1 MKNKIIV
8 GVDISDLKV
17 AATGQKTFLSELHTQ
32 FLSLDTKNNANAN
45 DVKSRLRKQLE
56 EKRLAEQTASTQTTV
71 SPVTATLNTIEEDT
85 EQNQK
90 LQENINRIKALTNKL

>member
-32 FLSLDTKNNANAN
+32 FLSLDTKNNANA
-45 DVKSRLRKQLE
+45 
-56 EKRLAEQTASTQTTV
+56 TV
-71 SPVTATLNTIEEDT
+71 TH
-85 EQNQK
+85 
-90 LQENINRIKALTNKL
+90 NI